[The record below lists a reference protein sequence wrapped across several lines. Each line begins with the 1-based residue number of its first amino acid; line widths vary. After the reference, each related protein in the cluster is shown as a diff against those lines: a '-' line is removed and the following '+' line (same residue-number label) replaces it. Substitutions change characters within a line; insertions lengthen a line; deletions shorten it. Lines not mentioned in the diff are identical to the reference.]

1 MKISEFTD
9 NSHIDELDAAD
20 VGNAAGKATRA
31 VGTGAKKVAGA
42 VGSGIK
48 NFAKGF
54 ASGVTG
60 KAASSDKAAPASP
73 QLKSIKSSI
82 AALNPKQQAAL
93 RKQLAKKAGVA

>member
-20 VGNAAGKATRA
+20 VGNAAGKATRS
-31 VGTGAKKVAGA
+31 VGTGAKKVVGA

-54 ASGVTG
+54 ASGVAG
-60 KAASSDKAAPASP
+60 KVAPANP

>member
-31 VGTGAKKVAGA
+31 VGTGVKKAAGA

-54 ASGVTG
+54 ASGVKGTTTTPG
-60 KAASSDKAAPASP
+60 KTPGSNVMAIQQA
-73 QLKSIKSSI
+73 I
-82 AALNPKQQAAL
+82 AKLNPKQQASI
-93 RKQLAKKAGVA
+93 RQLAAKQAGVK

>member
-1 MKISEFTD
+1 MKISEFD
-9 NSHIDELDAAD
+9 VDKQVDELTAGE
-20 VGNAAGKATRA
+20 VGTAAGKATR
-31 VGTGAKKVAGA
+31 A

-54 ASGVTG
+54 ASSVT
-60 KAASSDKAAPASP
+60 SKAAPANP
-73 QLKSIKSSI
+73 QLKSVKSSI

>member
-9 NSHIDELDAAD
+9 NNHIDEISAGEIGTAT
-20 VGNAAGKATRA
+20 GKAAR
-31 VGTGAKKVAGA
+31 A

-60 KAASSDKAAPASP
+60 KSSPTAKANPTLDP
-73 QLKSIKSSI
+73 IKTSI
-82 AALNPKQQAAL
+82 AKLNPKQQAAL

>member
-1 MKISEFTD
+1 MKISEFAVD
-9 NSHIDELDAAD
+9 KQVDELSAGE
-20 VGNAAGKATRA
+20 VGTAAGKATR
-31 VGTGAKKVAGA
+31 A

-60 KAASSDKAAPASP
+60 KAAPSDKATPANP

-93 RKQLAKKAGVA
+93 RTQLAKKAGVA

>member
-20 VGNAAGKATRA
+20 VGAAAGKATRA
-31 VGTGAKKVAGA
+31 VGTG
-42 VGSGIK
+42 IK

-54 ASGVTG
+54 AGGVTG
-60 KAASSDKAAPASP
+60 KADKSTPANP

-93 RKQLAKKAGVA
+93 RTQLAKKAGVA

>member
-9 NSHIDELDAAD
+9 NSHIDEISAGE
-20 VGNAAGKATRA
+20 VGAGIGKATR
-31 VGTGAKKVAGA
+31 A

-60 KAASSDKAAPASP
+60 TAAPAAKTNAAP
-73 QLKSIKSSI
+73 AAKTNPTLDPIKASISK
-82 AALNPKQQAAL
+82 LNPKQLAAL
-93 RKQLAKKAGVA
+93 RTQIAKKAGVV